1 MRLSPH
7 RTPFFFTQ
15 ASYGLGLR
23 CAHAFFA
30 SNFRPVSTF
39 GHVCRHWRT
48 QNSAPVGKLR
58 PEASQWQ

>member
-1 MRLSPH
+1 MRQKSSSHAVL
-7 RTPFFFTQ
+7 FTQ

-39 GHVCRHWRT
+39 GHVFRHWRT
-48 QNSAPVGKLR
+48 QNSAPVGKLK
-58 PEASQWQ
+58 PEGSQ